1 MKEYNLTNM
10 VGVKMSV
17 ERNYLEKNMKELWW
31 SYKICHVIVHINV
44 SLFYMIGFLI
54 VPNLYAKYTQDC
66 IFFSCSIQ
74 G

>member
-44 SLFYMIGFLI
+44 SL
-54 VPNLYAKYTQDC
+54 LYDWISDC
-66 IFFSCSIQ
+66 S
-74 G
+74 